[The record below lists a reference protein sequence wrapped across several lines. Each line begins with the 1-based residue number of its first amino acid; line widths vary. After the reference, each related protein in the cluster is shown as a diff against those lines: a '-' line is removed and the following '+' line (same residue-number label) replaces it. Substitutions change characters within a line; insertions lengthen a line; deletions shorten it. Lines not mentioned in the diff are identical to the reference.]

1 MICRIRRRSARP
13 LDLLRYLFGPGER
26 GEHDNPRLVGAWAR
40 AAVGGVHEL
49 ARSAQG
55 FSVVRLSRLLDQP
68 VAAAISPPR
77 RPVWHCSV
85 HNHPADPT
93 LSDQQWGAIA
103 AEFTAAVGLASPAD
117 DAGARWV
124 AVRHGL
130 DHIHIVATLVGQDGA
145 TVWTRND
152 YHRCQRLARDLERRL
167 GLFQLG
173 ATSARNAA

>member
-1 MICRIRRRSARP
+1 M
-13 LDLLRYLFGPGER
+13 
-26 GEHDNPRLVGAWAR
+26 
-40 AAVGGVHEL
+40 
-49 ARSAQG
+49 
-55 FSVVRLSRLLDQP
+55 VRLSRLLDQP

-103 AEFTAAVGLASPAD
+103 AEFTAVGLASPAD